1 MPRPS
6 KHRGKKNA
14 SIYSRHLRGVVSNHK
29 VCLVTAIT
37 ENDNILF
44 KIEGLG
50 SESCDKYNH
59 FKNHFVKYSAIISND
74 KPCIQIFANNNQM
87 STDVKPSL
95 ANQKRYTISSGSIVS
110 SVNELHTEA
119 KEMIR
124 YKKGISTRHLQ
135 AYLDWLVF
143 RKRLRYTLD
152 MRKWKDDIYGDNER
166 EDSVDK
172 YRDCKTTTT
181 NRPI

>member
-1 MPRPS
+1 
-6 KHRGKKNA
+6 
-14 SIYSRHLRGVVSNHK
+14 
-29 VCLVTAIT
+29 
-37 ENDNILF
+37 
-44 KIEGLG
+44 
-50 SESCDKYNH
+50 
-59 FKNHFVKYSAIISND
+59 
-74 KPCIQIFANNNQM
+74 M

-110 SVNELHTEA
+110 SVNELHTET

-124 YKKGISTRHLQ
+124 HKKGISTRYLQ